1 MKQGSRFLLYMMSL
15 LFGAMPL
22 RAQVANPQFGVP
34 FDFPLLLSGNFGE
47 LRSNH
52 FHGGLDFKTQGV
64 TGKPLMA
71 IADGYISKVTVTAG
85 GYGNALYITHD
96 NGYTSVHGH
105 LDRFLPEIARLVREK
120 QYAEQS
126 FVVTLEFGPEEFR
139 VRQGETVAY
148 AGNTGYSFG
157 PHLHMEIRTTDTNE
171 PIDPLPFYKDKI
183 VDNIAPRA
191 THIMVYGG
199 APLLSPQ
206 GGKVL
211 SASQWRNLKTNG
223 NEREE
228 NMLWS
233 VSSPLGGN
241 EGGLVFYAWG
251 RIGTAISANDYMNNT
266 TNNYGVRYVRLYVDD
281 QLVSSSDVDR
291 FDFDENRLIN
301 SWTDYAVQRSTGRW
315 YMRSTI
321 AEQNDLRMLRA
332 DGNRGWVTI
341 DEERDYHFRYELE
354 DLYGNTSTYRFV
366 IRGVCMDI
374 PQRLPN
380 YYDRM
385 YASRANRFY
394 TNGFE
399 LWIPKGE
406 LFDDVELAY
415 EVVPSETDYA
425 AHYKLSETRIPL
437 RKGAEITMPVNPQK
451 NVDTKKLYVARVDGK
466 QRTYCGGTYKYGR
479 ITANI
484 TELGTYT
491 VCADTI
497 APKITPIGSSAW
509 KGQGRV
515 VVRITDGETGIRDYR
530 GMIDGRWVLFKYSS
544 KTARLTCDLKAE
556 GITRG
561 KHEVEILVT
570 DMRGNKSKLIMNCD
584 L

>member
-120 QYAEQS
+120 QYVEQS

-251 RIGTAISANDYMNNT
+251 CIGTAISANDYMNNT

-366 IRGVCMDI
+366 IRGVRMDI

-561 KHEVEILVT
+561 KHEVEIVVT